1 MTPDTTG
8 IRSTI
13 ADLPD
18 LEQAVHLDERQ
29 VLEAK
34 QAVDA
39 ASAYLKEQEEQV
51 TNEALDD
58 PQLTND
64 VKRKAAIAKA
74 LRDDTALPGLRKTLS
89 DAQHAY
95 ALAQLDLAAAERRL
109 KGATHALRALGDL
122 AHLEAANVQ
131 LQAFHSYL
139 KAAQTQLQAR
149 LTPQVK

>member
-1 MTPDTTG
+1 MTQDTTG

-18 LEQAVHLDERQ
+18 LEQAVHLHELQ

-39 ASAYLKEQEEQV
+39 ASAYLKKQEATV
-51 TNEALDD
+51 TDD
-58 PQLTND
+58 TLLEGEGLTND

-109 KGATHALRALGDL
+109 KGANNSLRALGDL
-122 AHLEAANVQ
+122 AHLEAAGLQ
-131 LQAFHSYL
+131 LQGYQQYRL
-139 KAAQTQLQAR
+139 AARDMLEAR
-149 LTPQVK
+149 RK